1 MSKIKIDL
9 NVLIDNQK
17 ILDQKAIKEILQ
29 GNKEKV
35 IRIAK
40 EKDIDEEYLYQSIK
54 KEFYN
59 IKDDLCISVAVDA
72 VIFFKENDVYH
83 IFLVKRK
90 HEPFKGYYALPGGFI
105 ELGESTEEAITR
117 EVKEELGINIK
128 IKSLITVQSKVGRD
142 PRGQTITI
150 AYLCEAETKN
160 AIAGDDAES
169 YKIIPINYVIELAFD
184 HNEILEKAKKILM

>member
-1 MSKIKIDL
+1 MAKIKIDL
-9 NVLIDNQK
+9 NVSIDDQK
-17 ILDQKAIKEILQ
+17 VLERKAIKEILM
-29 GNKEKV
+29 GNKEEIIK
-35 IRIAK
+35 IAK
-40 EKDIDEEYLYQSIK
+40 EKGIDEEYLFQSIK

-72 VIFFKENDVYH
+72 VVFFKEDDLYN

-90 HEPFKGYYALPGGFI
+90 NEPFKGYYALPGGFI
-105 ELGESTEEAITR
+105 ELGESAEEAIRR

-128 IKSLITVQSKVGRD
+128 IKSLVTVQSKIGRD

-160 AIAGDDAES
+160 AMAGDDAET
-169 YKIIPINYVIELAFD
+169 YKIIPINYAIELAFD

>member
-1 MSKIKIDL
+1 MAKIKIDF
-9 NVLIDNQK
+9 NVLVDDQK
-17 ILDQKAIKEILQ
+17 ILDQKALKEILQ

-35 IRIAK
+35 IKIAK
-40 EKDIDEEYLYQSIK
+40 EKGIDVEYLYQSIK

-72 VIFFKENDVYH
+72 VVFFKEDNVYN

-105 ELGESTEEAITR
+105 ELGESAEEAITR
-117 EVKEELGINIK
+117 EVKEELGININ
-128 IKSLITVQSKVGRD
+128 IKSLITVQSKIGRD

-150 AYLCEAETKN
+150 AYLCEAESKD
-160 AIAGDDAES
+160 AMAGDDAEA
-169 YKIIPINYVIELAFD
+169 YKIIPINYAIELAFD